1 MAKKFTTEDNVS
13 VVARRGIFLSISD
26 SVPASV
32 LSNFLVCIIFSAISL
47 FFVVLRIA
55 ARIHGRVKLR
65 FNDYAI
71 MWALF
76 WALFL
81 AIDSIVTA
89 TYGGVG
95 HHISEIV
102 AIAPKIFQPMLKTV
116 LIGQI
121 TWALANTGV
130 KLSIIDFYVT
140 LFGTSRNFRTISY
153 SLMVAVG
160 VYCLLVILVAFLLC
174 RPLAFNWDTT
184 IPGGYCGNRNAAF
197 LASGILNLILDIS
210 VIVLPLPML
219 WGLHMPIYR
228 KIGLTLLFSVG
239 AGICGISIWRTMII
253 NGLDAADFF
262 YQDGILSTTTNL
274 EPLLGICVA
283 CLPICR
289 PLLIAFGVRIRVASS
304 SALGALR
311 ITSNQHEESQN
322 SKCNTGNAIRRS
334 VHSAS
339 GRKFQRLHDTLYT
352 LTDITISTQHEGIE
366 SIALFRSAG
375 EGGNKDGI
383 VVTETWNVTSEPCS

>member
-1 MAKKFTTEDNVS
+1 MARKLTTEDSVL
-13 VVARRGIFLSISD
+13 VVARRGVFLSITD

-47 FFVVLRIA
+47 FFVVLRVA

-65 FNDYAI
+65 FNDYAV

-76 WALFL
+76 WSLFL
-81 AIDSIVTA
+81 AIDSIVIA

-95 HHISEIV
+95 HHFSEIV
-102 AIAPKIFQPMLKTV
+102 TLAPEILQPMLKTV
-116 LIGQI
+116 WIGQI
-121 TWALANTGV
+121 SWALANTGV

-140 LFGTSRNFRTISY
+140 LFGTNHKFRKISY
-153 SLMVAVG
+153 SLMGAVG
-160 VYCLLVILVAFLLC
+160 IYCLLVIFIAFLLC
-174 RPLAFNWDTT
+174 RPLAFAWDTT
-184 IPGGYCGNRNAAF
+184 IPGGHCGNRKSAF
-197 LASGILNLILDIS
+197 LASGIVNLILDIS

-219 WGLHMPIYR
+219 WGLHMPIHR
-228 KIGLTLLFSVG
+228 KISLTLLFSVG
-239 AGICGISIWRTMII
+239 AGII
-253 NGLDAADFF
+253 NGLDVADFF
-262 YQDGILSTTTNL
+262 YQVGILSTTTSL

-304 SALGALR
+304 SALGILR
-311 ITSNQHEESQN
+311 VTSNQHEDSQN
-322 SKCNTGNAIRRS
+322 SECNTGHAIGRS

-339 GRKFQRLHDTLYT
+339 GRKFKRLHDTLYT
-352 LTDITISTQHEGIE
+352 LTEINISTQHEGIE
-366 SIALFRSAG
+366 SSTLFKSAG

-383 VVTETWNVTSEPCS
+383 VVTDTWSVTSEPRP